1 MVVTAHDGGW
11 EVAADL
17 LAAGV
22 QVAAVADERPGAEP
36 PGAAEVAASGAE
48 VLTGYT
54 IGAARGRKRVRA
66 AVLVPVS
73 GSGFEAPGALRSRR
87 RQHRAAALGGARL
100 DGRSRQPL
108 RRGARRDAGGGPAG
122 GGVPGGA
129 GRRPAR
135 PVEAEEEHGR
145 RSGADAAAHALGAE
159 TPEAIAAHALGADTA
174 TAGNA
179 PGDHPQ
185 PVAAAHAQGAG
196 TAEAGQSPEAG
207 AARPLAADPA
217 EARAL
222 GADPAEAEAAPPGET
237 PSRSSA
243 LVSAPACGGGKRFVC
258 LCEDV
263 TDADVDTSL
272 AEGYD
277 HLELLKRYTTI
288 GMGPC
293 QGRMCNLHG
302 IRLCAAGTGR
312 SVQETG
318 RTTARP
324 PVTPLSLGTL
334 AGQKMEPVQVSA
346 MHDWHLARGARMMT
360 AGTWLRPER
369 YGDPVEE
376 VAAVRNS
383 VGLID
388 VSPLGKLRLT
398 GPGVPDLLEPALRE
412 HLARPAAGGCA
423 TA

>member
-1 MVVTAHDGGW
+1 MPAPWRQT
-11 EVAADL
+11 
-17 LAAGV
+17 
-22 QVAAVADERPGAEP
+22 P
-36 PGAAEVAASGAE
+36 PH
-48 VLTGYT
+48 
-54 IGAARGRKRVRA
+54 
-66 AVLVPVS
+66 P
-73 GSGFEAPGALRSRR
+73 
-87 RQHRAAALGGARL
+87 
-100 DGRSRQPL
+100 
-108 RRGARRDAGGGPAG
+108 RD
-122 GGVPGGA
+122 
-129 GRRPAR
+129 
-135 PVEAEEEHGR
+135 
-145 RSGADAAAHALGAE
+145 
-159 TPEAIAAHALGADTA
+159 
-174 TAGNA
+174 A

-185 PVAAAHAQGAG
+185 GSA
-196 TAEAGQSPEAG
+196 T
-207 AARPLAADPA
+207 
-217 EARAL
+217 
-222 GADPAEAEAAPPGET
+222 PPGET
-237 PSRSSA
+237 ASRSSA
-243 LVSAPACGGGKRFVC
+243 LVSAPNCGGGKRFVC

-263 TDADVDTSL
+263 TDTDVDTSL

-369 YGDPVEE
+369 YGDPAEE
-376 VAAVRNS
+376 VAAVRGA

-398 GPGVPDLLEPALRE
+398 GPGGA
-412 HLARPAAGGCA
+412 
-423 TA
+423 